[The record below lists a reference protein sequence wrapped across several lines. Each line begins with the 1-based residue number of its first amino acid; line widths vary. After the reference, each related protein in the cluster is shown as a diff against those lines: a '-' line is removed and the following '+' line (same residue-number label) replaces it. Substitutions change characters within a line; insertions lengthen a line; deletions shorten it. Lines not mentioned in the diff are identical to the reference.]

1 MHDRV
6 ADELPGAVVGELAAA
21 RRAHD
26 VDPALAVEGLA
37 ERQVARV
44 GAAADGVDR
53 RVLEQQ
59 HQVRQLAGLDALAQ
73 ALLQRRRLAVLDAAE
88 MADPELHALEASWR
102 VCPAPG
108 LPGAGVRQTVWPS

>member
-1 MHDRV
+1 M
-6 ADELPGAVVGELAAA
+6 VGELAAA

-44 GAAADGVDR
+44 RAAPDGVDR

-59 HQVRQLAGLDALAQ
+59 HQLRQLARDHALAQ
-73 ALLQRRRLAVLDAAE
+73 ALLQRRRLAVLDPAE
-88 MADPELHALEASWR
+88 VADPELHRLQAY
-102 VCPAPG
+102 G
-108 LPGAGVRQTVWPS
+108 